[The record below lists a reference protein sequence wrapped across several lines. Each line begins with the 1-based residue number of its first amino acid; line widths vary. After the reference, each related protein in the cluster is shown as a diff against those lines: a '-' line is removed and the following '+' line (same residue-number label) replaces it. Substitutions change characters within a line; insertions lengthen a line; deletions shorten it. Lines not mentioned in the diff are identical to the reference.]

1 MTPDTNEMKPF
12 WMVYGIGQGGPTVRH
27 ETEDKAQREAD
38 RLARANPGVTFVLLE
53 ATKAV
58 RRRDLERFDL
68 RAPLSVSGL
77 QTRLRAIDDDIP
89 F

>member
-1 MTPDTNEMKPF
+1 MQDITEMKPF
-12 WMVYGIGQGGPTVRH
+12 WMVYGIGQGCPTVRH

-38 RLARANPGVTFVLLE
+38 RLARANPGVTFVLME

-58 RRRDLERFDL
+58 RRRDLDRFDL
-68 RAPLSVSGL
+68 RTAPSPPGQRIKPHYDV
-77 QTRLRAIDDDIP
+77 DDDIP

>member
-1 MTPDTNEMKPF
+1 MQDVTEMKPF

-27 ETEDKAQREAD
+27 ESEDKAQREAD

-53 ATKAV
+53 ATTAV
-58 RRRDLERFDL
+58 RRRDLDRFDL
-68 RAPLSVSGL
+68 RTPLSVSGL
-77 QTRLRAIDDDIP
+77 KSRLKAVDDDIP

>member
-1 MTPDTNEMKPF
+1 MEPNEMKPF
-12 WMVYGIGQGGPTVRH
+12 WMVYGVGQGCPTVRH

-38 RLARANPGVTFVLLE
+38 RLARANPGTTFVLLK

-58 RRRDLERFDL
+58 RKRDLDRFDL
-68 RAPLSVSGL
+68 SAPP
-77 QTRLRAIDDDIP
+77 RLGGAKPDYSIDDDIP

>member
-1 MTPDTNEMKPF
+1 MQDITEMKPF

-27 ETEDKAQREAD
+27 GTEDKAQREAD
-38 RLARANPGVTFVLLE
+38 RLARANPGVTYVLLE

-58 RRRDLERFDL
+58 RRRDLDRFDL
-68 RAPLSVSGL
+68 RTPLSVSGL
-77 QTRLRAIDDDIP
+77 KARLKAVDDDIP